1 MKPNEDLDKAM
12 EIFLKQKDI
21 KVAMA
26 YYAIVM
32 DSKIST
38 SKTKIMKDKY
48 RRMKQSGLEYIAKKK
63 LGK

>member
-21 KVAMA
+21 KVAIA

-38 SKTKIMKDKY
+38 SKTKALKDKY
-48 RRMKQSGLEYIAKKK
+48 IRMKQSGLEYIAKKK